1 MHYGSGFGSG
11 FGSGSNIKCN
21 EKVSKNLKMR
31 GQLYEKKA
39 ASDIEKARFCAIFMF
54 LENCA
59 KYCLDPEPN
68 FFKVGTGTATTYY
81 GSTTL

>member
-1 MHYGSGFGSG
+1 
-11 FGSGSNIKCN
+11 
-21 EKVSKNLKMR
+21 MR